1 MWLPAPDVPDQF
13 NVAVLGMRQQRKER
27 IDEHLSALVDKAVR
41 FGAGPAIL
49 TTILIFA
56 ARMRAKLT
64 EEDRH
69 FVGRDMARW
78 VDYELRTGS
87 EESLEQM
94 EDRLVDIIERIEDR
108 DGEGAVSA
116 EHFRGQLAR
125 LRTALEAR
133 RTDAAHGTLQSAN
146 L

>member
-13 NVAVLGMRQQRKER
+13 NVAVLGMRQERKQR
-27 IDEHLSALVDKAVR
+27 IDEHLSALVQKAVH
-41 FGAGPAIL
+41 FGADPAIL

-69 FVGRDMARW
+69 FVGRDVARW

-87 EESLEQM
+87 DESLEQM
-94 EDRLVDIIERIEDR
+94 EHRLVAVIDRIEHR
-108 DGEGAVSA
+108 DGAGAVSA
-116 EHFRGQLAR
+116 EHFRTHLVR
-125 LRTALEAR
+125 LREAMASR
-133 RTDAAHGTLQSAN
+133 QPC
-146 L
+146 